1 MTPLATIGIIGV
13 GVCLLLRC
21 VLEAIERYAWRPDN
35 EPERDEQ
42 RKHLHGSHARHRKG
56 ER

>member
-1 MTPLATIGIIGV
+1 MTPLSTIGIIGV
-13 GVCLLLRC
+13 GICLLLRC
-21 VLEAIERYAWRPDN
+21 VLEAIERYAWRTDN

-42 RKHLHGSHARHRKG
+42 RKHLHGRHARHRKG